1 MSPVPSGRSKTL
13 TRAPGDGKSV
23 GGARKGAGRKPQGE
37 VAMVTT
43 AFVIRQDQR
52 DWLKQFGNRSEV
64 VRAALDTKMK
74 TTRKRKERS

>member
-1 MSPVPSGRSKTL
+1 MCRMPESRI
-13 TRAPGDGKSV
+13 
-23 GGARKGAGRKPQGE
+23 GGTRKGAGRKPQGE

-52 DWLKQFGNRSEV
+52 DWLEQFDNRSEV

-74 TTRKRKERS
+74 TAG

>member
-1 MSPVPSGRSKTL
+1 MPESR
-13 TRAPGDGKSV
+13 V

-52 DWLKQFGNRSEV
+52 DWLWHHSDSKVASRSEL
-64 VRAALDTKMK
+64 VRYALDLLIATEQGK
-74 TTRKRKERS
+74 TPA

>member
-1 MSPVPSGRSKTL
+1 
-13 TRAPGDGKSV
+13 
-23 GGARKGAGRKPQGE
+23 
-37 VAMVTT
+37 MVTT

>member
-1 MSPVPSGRSKTL
+1 MPESR
-13 TRAPGDGKSV
+13 V

-52 DWLKQFGNRSEV
+52 DWLWNRASQGCSRSEI
-64 VRAALDTKMK
+64 VRYALDRLMADEP
-74 TTRKRKERS
+74 R